1 MRMTTELKKSAHG
14 VYDIHLHI
22 CLVTKY
28 RYKVLTEAMLSEMQQ
43 IFTKVLESK
52 RCELEDFNGEPVRV
66 ACARL
71 TYHVHLL
78 IQLHPDN
85 NVAQLIS
92 SLKSASSRI
101 LRKSYKEELKCYWGN
116 AKLWHDSKCIVSC
129 GGAPLEIVKEYIKN
143 QSGGR
148 KPS

>member
-1 MRMTTELKKSAHG
+1 MTTELKKSAHG

-28 RYKVLTEAMLSEMQQ
+28 RYKVLTEGMLSEMQQ
-43 IFTKVLESK
+43 IFIKVLESK
-52 RCELEDFNGEPVRV
+52 RCELEDFNGEPD
-66 ACARL
+66 
-71 TYHVHLL
+71 HVHLL